1 MKHLLCIFSFTHASF
16 NVDIITPTSITLT
29 VDDLLIQT
37 ITRVSPAISWTVISD
52 SGCIGPRVNTILSCP
67 VGPAKIILTY
77 SKRSFSTVYGC
88 KEKQILLE
96 VKVSMDI
103 FFITDA
109 GRHVA
114 STILWPWSPNSISS
128 TLNFKRFLLFRDR
141 ILLFRVV
148 TIRTFNYIS
157 HRTSVCNTTL
167 ILVPINR
174 ICLLQFFIV
183 CCACLGVFFKRGN
196 FIFWTKDR

>member
-29 VDDLLIQT
+29 VNNFFIQT
-37 ITRVSPAISWTVISD
+37 ITRVSPAISRTVVSD
-52 SGCIGPRVNTILSCP
+52 SCSVRPRVNTIFSCP
-67 VGPAKIILTY
+67 VGPTKIILTY
-77 SKRSFSTVYGC
+77 SKRSFSTIYGC

-96 VKVSMDI
+96 VKVLMDI
-103 FFITDA
+103 LITNA

-128 TLNFKRFLLFRDR
+128 ALNFKRFLLFRDR
-141 ILLFRVV
+141 ILLLRVV
-148 TIRTFNYIS
+148 TIWTFNYIS
-157 HRTSVCNTTL
+157 NRASVCNTTL

-183 CCACLGVFFKRGN
+183 CCACLGVFFKRGD
-196 FIFWTKDR
+196 FIFWAKDR